1 MKLKG
6 KIKMSK
12 KKWENMKKID
22 QKRRRNIQNTHT
34 HNYTQHL
41 TKKME
46 GIKKNVIKKCCK
58 KIKQ

>member
-34 HNYTQHL
+34 HTQLH
-41 TKKME
+41 TTFN
-46 GIKKNVIKKCCK
+46 KKNERH
-58 KIKQ
+58 